1 MEKQRKDASNKDKK
15 HKDKKKKKKEKKKK
29 KKKSGKDKKHKKEK
43 KSKAKRKAKKEKS
56 QKKHGENADTDTGD
70 DSQSDMAALKGGK
83 KKKNSSPS
91 AESDE
96 EEDAQVEA
104 SGLSICRTPATDD
117 DLQLRGFQDLLEK
130 AISVDP
136 EKGVFLD
143 FYAGAG
149 KSAARA
155 ESKYGMIGV
164 AIDIQKHPAWN
175 LHTPGVVPY
184 IRTKVRSGR
193 VKAGHL
199 ATECSTFSS
208 ARHGKKGGTCPL
220 PLRDYGENAW
230 GFPDLCE
237 KDRATLEK
245 GNKDARLTLELI
257 DLFIEYRVPIS
268 VENGDSSI
276 LWHLPE
282 MKERLTKARIF
293 KVDYCMMGRDYRKR
307 TRLATWGLKNTHLAL
322 RLQKQC
328 QEKYHCLSKNSIC
341 CRTQKPHTILRG
353 WARGKALSAQG
364 RAYPRKFANLITQLL
379 LG

>member
-15 HKDKKKKKKEKKKK
+15 HKDKKKKKKKKKE

-83 KKKNSSPS
+83 KKKNSSSS
-91 AESDE
+91 AESDVE

-117 DLQLRGFQDLLEK
+117 DLQLKGFQDLLEK

-199 ATECSTFSS
+199 ATECATFSS
-208 ARHGKKGGTCPL
+208 ARHGKKGGNCPL

-230 GFPDLCE
+230 GFEDLCE

-257 DLFIEYRVPIS
+257 DLFIEYHVPIS

-282 MKERLTKARIF
+282 MRGTDF
-293 KVDYCMMGRDYRKR
+293 S
-307 TRLATWGLKNTHLAL
+307 
-322 RLQKQC
+322 
-328 QEKYHCLSKNSIC
+328 EK
-341 CRTQKPHTILRG
+341 P
-353 WARGKALSAQG
+353 
-364 RAYPRKFANLITQLL
+364 NLVWHA
-379 LG
+379 

>member
-15 HKDKKKKKKEKKKK
+15 HKDKKKKKKKKEKK
-29 KKKSGKDKKHKKEK
+29 KKKSGKDKKHK
-43 KSKAKRKAKKEKS
+43 
-56 QKKHGENADTDTGD
+56 N
-70 DSQSDMAALKGGK
+70 
-83 KKKNSSPS
+83 
-91 AESDE
+91 AESDVE

-117 DLQLRGFQDLLEK
+117 DLQLKGFQDLLEK

-199 ATECSTFSS
+199 ATECATFSS
-208 ARHGKKGGTCPL
+208 ARHGKKGGNCPL

-230 GFPDLCE
+230 GFEDLCE

-257 DLFIEYRVPIS
+257 DLFIEYHVPIS

-341 CRTQKPHTILRG
+341 CRTQEPHTILRG